1 MNIRK
6 PVLNVGKHGMTYG
19 LGNILSKATIFFL
32 IPIYTNFLT
41 TKEVGILAL
50 IEMTEMLFLSIGS
63 SAVYQSTWYKLSSN
77 SKNSQSKII
86 FSGFLGLII
95 SNIVLLSFFAFF
107 MDGFYQFLGL
117 TKNTGYLLG
126 YLVLINILLQ
136 FGGTFTLALWQYQQK
151 SILFI
156 TLSIFQL
163 IGILVFSIYFVVFQ
177 SMGIFGI
184 ILGKFI
190 IYLFIFIFCT
200 IFITKKYFYIPSFK
214 IFR

>member
-1 MNIRK
+1 MSN
-6 PVLNVGKHGMTYG
+6 
-19 LGNILSKATIFFL
+19 
-32 IPIYTNFLT
+32 
-41 TKEVGILAL
+41 

-126 YLVLINILLQ
+126 YLVLINI
-136 FGGTFTLALWQYQQK
+136 
-151 SILFI
+151 
-156 TLSIFQL
+156 
-163 IGILVFSIYFVVFQ
+163 FS
-177 SMGIFGI
+177 
-184 ILGKFI
+184 LGLNFS
-190 IYLFIFIFCT
+190 YNLDNWVWLT
-200 IFITKKYFYIPSFK
+200 SV
-214 IFR
+214 